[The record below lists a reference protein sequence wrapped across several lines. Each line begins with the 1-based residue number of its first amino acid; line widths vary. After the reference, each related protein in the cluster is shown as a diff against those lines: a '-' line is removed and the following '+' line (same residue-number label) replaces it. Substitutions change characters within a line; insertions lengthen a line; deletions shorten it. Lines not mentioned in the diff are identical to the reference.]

1 MVKLIFV
8 LLIFIA
14 MVAGVF
20 FFFKESTASAKWKVL
35 KYVLYLVFFTLVALS
50 ILTAIVILF

>member
-1 MVKLIFV
+1 MIKLVFV

-20 FFFKESTASAKWKVL
+20 FFFKESTASVKWKVV
-35 KYVLYLVFFTLVALS
+35 KSVLYFVFFTFIALS
-50 ILTAIVILF
+50 ILTVIVILF